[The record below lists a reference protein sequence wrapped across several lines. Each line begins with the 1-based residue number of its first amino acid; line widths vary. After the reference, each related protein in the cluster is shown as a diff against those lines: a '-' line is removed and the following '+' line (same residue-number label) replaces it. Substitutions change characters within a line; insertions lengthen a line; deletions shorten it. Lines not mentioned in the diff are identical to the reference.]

1 MGIEEGKLSNNQLN
15 IYANPNDGTCFIQI
29 PDDLVNDKNVT
40 LSIYDASGKL
50 IQQQL
55 LQSNDEKLEINIEK
69 RAKGVYPVVLSNLK
83 KSYNGKII
91 FE

>member
-1 MGIEEGKLSNNQLN
+1 M
-15 IYANPNDGTCFIQI
+15 YCNPNNGTCIIQI
-29 PDDLVNDKNVT
+29 PDDLVNDKDVT

-55 LQSNDEKLEINIEK
+55 LQSKDEKLEINIEK
-69 RAKGVYPVVLSNLK
+69 RAKGVYPVILSNLK
-83 KSYNGKII
+83 KSYSGKII